1 MARGRKSS
9 LKVALSDYEHQYLQK
24 IVRSNT
30 VPACLPVGTAGRQAV
45 PNGQARRARSI
56 LMLAEGLPI
65 THIATMVGMAPRH
78 VRNWGRRF
86 IKKRVLH
93 LKDLPR
99 TGRPPV
105 FSPRSSHT
113 YC

>member
-1 MARGRKSS
+1 MKHS
-9 LKVALSDYEHQYLQK
+9 QYLQK

-30 VPACLPVGTAGRQAV
+30 VS
-45 PNGQARRARSI
+45 NGQARRARTI
-56 LMLAEGLPI
+56 LMLAEGLTI
-65 THIATMVGMAPRH
+65 THIATIVGMAPRH
-78 VRNWGRRF
+78 VRHWGRRF
-86 IKKRVLH
+86 IKERVLE

-99 TGRPPV
+99 TGRPSV

>member
-1 MARGRKSS
+1 MARGRKSL
-9 LKVALSDYEHQYLQK
+9 LKVALSDYEHQHLQK

-30 VPACLPVGTAGRQAV
+30 V

-56 LMLAEGLPI
+56 LRLAEGLTI

-86 IKKRVLH
+86 
-93 LKDLPR
+93 LKERCLRLNDLPR
-99 TGRPPV
+99 SGRPPV